1 MLIFILRKVIKEEN
15 YSIQAKNLMEYLVAD
30 YASSLEDFHQDGFYL
45 HEIKKIRININNRI
59 RKISDLSEIKNKYE
73 DSFYQIIVF
82 NTEYN
87 NLITEELD
95 ILKLSYEV
103 QGQLI
108 FVKKKELTFNQL
120 MAVVDE
126 IEKHQNKTLTR
137 CSKAKLEPILRARNA
152 VENDFIDQVISRQT
166 SNRCQEFFEE
176 AEKKIESLTQI
187 KIKKIL
193 GDDKYKKYS
202 YQSGK

>member
-1 MLIFILRKVIKEEN
+1 
-15 YSIQAKNLMEYLVAD
+15 
-30 YASSLEDFHQDGFYL
+30 
-45 HEIKKIRININNRI
+45 
-59 RKISDLSEIKNKYE
+59 
-73 DSFYQIIVF
+73 
-82 NTEYN
+82 
-87 NLITEELD
+87 
-95 ILKLSYEV
+95 
-103 QGQLI
+103 
-108 FVKKKELTFNQL
+108 

-176 AEKKIESLTQI
+176 AEKKIEGLTQT

-202 YQSGK
+202 YQVGK

>member
-45 HEIKKIRININNRI
+45 HEIKKI
-59 RKISDLSEIKNKYE
+59 SDLSEIKNKYE

-87 NLITEELD
+87 NLITQELD

-126 IEKHQNKTLTR
+126 NEKHQNKTLTR

>member
-30 YASSLEDFHQDGFYL
+30 YASSLEGFHQDGFYL

-87 NLITEELD
+87 NLITQELD

-166 SNRCQEFFEE
+166 SNKCQEFFEE

>member
-30 YASSLEDFHQDGFYL
+30 YASSLEGFHQDGFYL

-176 AEKKIESLTQI
+176 AEKKN
-187 KIKKIL
+187 
-193 GDDKYKKYS
+193 
-202 YQSGK
+202 

>member
-87 NLITEELD
+87 NLITQELD
-95 ILKLSYEV
+95 ILKLSI
-103 QGQLI
+103 GI
-108 FVKKKELTFNQL
+108 KDTTF
-120 MAVVDE
+120 
-126 IEKHQNKTLTR
+126 IKT
-137 CSKAKLEPILRARNA
+137 IYLR
-152 VENDFIDQVISRQT
+152 
-166 SNRCQEFFEE
+166 E
-176 AEKKIESLTQI
+176 AEIIRNNPKQVKQFLDGKEKL
-187 KIKKIL
+187 L
-193 GDDKYKKYS
+193 GYFVGLVMKET
-202 YQSGK
+202 SGKANPKQLNELILKRLNSEKKTSP

>member
-1 MLIFILRKVIKEEN
+1 
-15 YSIQAKNLMEYLVAD
+15 
-30 YASSLEDFHQDGFYL
+30 
-45 HEIKKIRININNRI
+45 
-59 RKISDLSEIKNKYE
+59 
-73 DSFYQIIVF
+73 
-82 NTEYN
+82 
-87 NLITEELD
+87 
-95 ILKLSYEV
+95 
-103 QGQLI
+103 
-108 FVKKKELTFNQL
+108 

>member
-1 MLIFILRKVIKEEN
+1 
-15 YSIQAKNLMEYLVAD
+15 
-30 YASSLEDFHQDGFYL
+30 
-45 HEIKKIRININNRI
+45 
-59 RKISDLSEIKNKYE
+59 
-73 DSFYQIIVF
+73 
-82 NTEYN
+82 
-87 NLITEELD
+87 
-95 ILKLSYEV
+95 
-103 QGQLI
+103 
-108 FVKKKELTFNQL
+108 

-166 SNRCQEFFEE
+166 SNRCQEFFEK

-193 GDDKYKKYS
+193 GDEII
-202 YQSGK
+202 

>member
-1 MLIFILRKVIKEEN
+1 MLIFILKKVIKEEN

-30 YASSLEDFHQDGFYL
+30 YASSLEDFHQDVFYL

-126 IEKHQNKTLTR
+126 IEKYQNKTLTR

-152 VENDFIDQVISRQT
+152 VENDFIDQVISRET

-193 GDDKYKKYS
+193 GDDKYEKYS
-202 YQSGK
+202 FQSGK

>member
-1 MLIFILRKVIKEEN
+1 MLIFILKKVIKEEN

-30 YASSLEDFHQDGFYL
+30 YASSLEDFHQDVFYL

-126 IEKHQNKTLTR
+126 IEKYQNKTLTK
-137 CSKAKLEPILRARNA
+137 CSRAKLEPILRARNA
-152 VENDFIDQVISRQT
+152 VENDFIDQVISRET

-193 GDDKYKKYS
+193 GDDKYEKYS
-202 YQSGK
+202 FQSGK

>member
-30 YASSLEDFHQDGFYL
+30 YASSLEDFHQDLFYL

-73 DSFYQIIVF
+73 DNFYQIIVF

-87 NLITEELD
+87 NLITEELKA
-95 ILKLSYEV
+95 LKLSYKI

-108 FVKKKELTFNQL
+108 FVQKKELTFNQL
-120 MAVVDE
+120 MAIVDD
-126 IEKHQNKTLTR
+126 IEKHQNKTLTK

-152 VENDFIDQVISRQT
+152 VENDFIDQIISRQT
-166 SNRCQEFFEE
+166 SNKCQEFFEE
-176 AEKKIESLTQI
+176 AEKKIENLTQM
-187 KIKKIL
+187 KIQNLL
-193 GDDKYKKYS
+193 GPNYYKKYNFM
-202 YQSGK
+202 SGK